1 MHFHLVCFWS
11 YKTKSE
17 VSLYSTGYEKLS
29 SDISDVDS
37 WKISFKGDYLI
48 DPQQPVKDAGIDD
61 KHNAIVLEKATNE
74 TKSPSE
80 PSPVDVPKEEIATM
94 APNDVLTSKIEQ
106 LVSTAKTAHEELV
119 EASRTLQFQASMQD
133 ESNYAILDYIQAHL
147 QGLEG
152 VVRDT
157 IERGLRDA
165 MIDVGQKHD
174 PTTQTTAKTGAQLD
188 IGEIES
194 DNGD

>member
-1 MHFHLVCFWS
+1 M
-11 YKTKSE
+11 
-17 VSLYSTGYEKLS
+17 
-29 SDISDVDS
+29 
-37 WKISFKGDYLI
+37 
-48 DPQQPVKDAGIDD
+48 
-61 KHNAIVLEKATNE
+61 
-74 TKSPSE
+74 
-80 PSPVDVPKEEIATM
+80 PKEEIATM

-165 MIDVGQKHD
+165 
-174 PTTQTTAKTGAQLD
+174 
-188 IGEIES
+188 S
-194 DNGD
+194 